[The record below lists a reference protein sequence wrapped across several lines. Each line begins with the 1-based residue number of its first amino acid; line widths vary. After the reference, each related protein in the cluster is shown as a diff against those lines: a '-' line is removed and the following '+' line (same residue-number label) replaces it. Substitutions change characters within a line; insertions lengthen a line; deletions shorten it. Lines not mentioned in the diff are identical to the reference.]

1 MASLA
6 SIRALLGDIAE
17 AAAATTVPTIASDG
31 IEEVVAATGG
41 PRDEE
46 VALTALV
53 DGNPAKRL

>member
-31 IEEVVAATGG
+31 SEEVVAATGG
-41 PRDEE
+41 PRDE
-46 VALTALV
+46 VALTALA
-53 DGNPAKRL
+53 DGNPAKRS